1 MPTVVLKGYK
11 DGYELLL
18 KDNADFEQIIR
29 ELQELFRKLQRDT
42 VGKDERLSFTVNT
55 GARLLDAKQKQ
66 KIEALIGEYPR
77 FSIHRFVSDVVS
89 TKDALEFL
97 EEHTVHLNTD
107 TVRNGQVKMINGD
120 VLFLGN
126 VHQGGILQATGSIFV
141 LGQVEGI
148 LHAGYPDNVIA
159 VITGNIKT
167 AQQLRI
173 SDLVDIIESDDLLEK
188 DVAYVNDLHAF
199 SYTTLNELKML
210 RPKIF
215 TQVGGF

>member
-55 GARLLDAKQKQ
+55 GARLFDAKQKQ

-107 TVRNGQVKMINGD
+107 TVRNGQVKTINGD

-141 LGQVEGI
+141 LGQVEGV
-148 LHAGYPDNVIA
+148 LHAGYPDDVIA

-173 SDLVDIIESDDLLEK
+173 SDLVDIIESDDLLDK